1 MLDQQQHLQQA
12 HAQLLYIGAE
22 SLFGLVDAEVRRRL
36 DAIGDAVIQFVKR
49 YQGSDRLMLT
59 GPQRTADGGEHGPFA
74 HGGMTSGEH
83 VVAAH
88 LPQHVLEQFEF
99 IVHERIRCD
108 EIVLAVCLVITEFR
122 SLTSEFEHGA
132 QVRVLLIPQL
142 VHHRL
147 IFRFL
152 GQQALLNDLHH
163 VGAVELQLDGEP
175 ALDLRKIIALLLG
188 PIANNGIHVFLGSDH
203 HPCTPVGLDGKILGD
218 GLQ

>member
-1 MLDQQQHLQQA
+1 MD
-12 HAQLLYIGAE
+12 GV
-22 SLFGLVDAEVRRRL
+22 GN
-36 DAIGDAVIQFVKR
+36 AVVQFVER
-49 YQGSDRLMLT
+49 HQGPDHLILA
-59 GPQRTADGGEHGPFA
+59 GPQRAADGGKHGPFTHRCVA
-74 HGGMTSGEH
+74 SGEH
-83 VVAAH
+83 VVPAH
-88 LPQHVLEQFEF
+88 FPQHVLEQLEL
-99 IVHERIRCD
+99 IVHKRIRCD
-108 EIVLAVCLVITEFR
+108 EIVLAVCLAITEFR

-175 ALDLRKIIALLLG
+175 TLDLRKIIALLLG

>member
-1 MLDQQQHLQQA
+1 MA
-12 HAQLLYIGAE
+12 
-22 SLFGLVDAEVRRRL
+22 
-36 DAIGDAVIQFVKR
+36 
-49 YQGSDRLMLT
+49 
-59 GPQRTADGGEHGPFA
+59 P
-74 HGGMTSGEH
+74 GEH

-99 IVHERIRCD
+99 IVHERIRRD

-175 ALDLRKIIALLLG
+175 ALDLRKVIALLLG
-188 PIANNGIHVFLGSDH
+188 PITDDGIHVFLRGDH
-203 HPCTPVGLDGKILGD
+203 YPCTPVGLDGKILGN
-218 GLQ
+218 GLQGQHELPVLTDELANLVHEEQDTAVRFLMGQPCVHVVCEIADRHRIRILIALDDAVLLRLARHRGIGSADLIIP

>member
-1 MLDQQQHLQQA
+1 MA
-12 HAQLLYIGAE
+12 
-22 SLFGLVDAEVRRRL
+22 
-36 DAIGDAVIQFVKR
+36 
-49 YQGSDRLMLT
+49 
-59 GPQRTADGGEHGPFA
+59 
-74 HGGMTSGEH
+74 SGEH
-83 VVAAH
+83 VVPAH
-88 LPQHVLEQFEF
+88 FPQHVLEQLEL
-99 IVHERIRCD
+99 IVHKRIRCD

>member
-1 MLDQQQHLQQA
+1 MD
-12 HAQLLYIGAE
+12 GV
-22 SLFGLVDAEVRRRL
+22 GNTVV
-36 DAIGDAVIQFVKR
+36 QFVER
-49 YQGSDRLMLT
+49 HQGPDHLILA
-59 GPQRTADGGEHGPFA
+59 GPQRATDGGEHGPFT

-83 VVAAH
+83 VVPAH
-88 LPQHVLEQFEF
+88 LPQHVLEQFEL
-99 IVHERIRCD
+99 IVHKRIRRD
-108 EIVLAVCLVITEFR
+108 EIVFAVRFVTAEFR

-152 GQQALLNDLHH
+152 GQQALLNDFHH

-188 PIANNGIHVFLGSDH
+188 PIADDSIHVFLGSDH